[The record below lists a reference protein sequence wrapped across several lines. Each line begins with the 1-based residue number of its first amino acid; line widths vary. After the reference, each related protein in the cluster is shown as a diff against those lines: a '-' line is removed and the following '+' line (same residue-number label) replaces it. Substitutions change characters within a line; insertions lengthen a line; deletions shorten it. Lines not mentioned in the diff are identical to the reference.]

1 MAPNRFLTIEE
12 EEVSGFWSITS
23 SIADNQMRQAL
34 PDIIFRGGLKGCY
47 AICFHASFV
56 VA

>member
-23 SIADNQMRQAL
+23 SIANNQMPQAL
-34 PDIIFRGGLKGCY
+34 PDIIFRGRLKGCY

>member
-23 SIADNQMRQAL
+23 SIANNQMPQAL
-34 PDIIFRGGLKGCY
+34 PDIIFRGRLKGCY
-47 AICFHASFV
+47 SIGFHASFI